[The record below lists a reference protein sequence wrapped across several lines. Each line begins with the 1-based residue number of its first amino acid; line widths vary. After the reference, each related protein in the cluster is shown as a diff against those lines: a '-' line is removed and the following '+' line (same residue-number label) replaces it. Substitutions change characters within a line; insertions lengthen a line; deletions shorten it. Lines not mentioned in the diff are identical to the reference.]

1 MSKNEYPAAQKMAAK
16 IKHNSSRCEYR
27 STRLGSKKEENV
39 YNPWI
44 RSYSFCC
51 LRIEVGLMYFSMT
64 SINVLCFILG
74 GK

>member
-1 MSKNEYPAAQKMAAK
+1 MFENEYPAAKKTAAK
-16 IKHNSSRCEYR
+16 MKNNSSRCGKR

-51 LRIEVGLMYFSMT
+51 LRIGVRLM
-64 SINVLCFILG
+64 
-74 GK
+74 